1 MKQTVGMIG
10 VGVMGTAFTRNLVKA
25 GFNVVGYDPLP
36 EAMERLRVEGGTA
49 MASPRAVAE
58 AAPVAFLSL
67 PSTDALHAA
76 VGTQEGLAAAEAKT
90 ILIET
95 STLPLADK
103 ETARDRLAA
112 TGKTLLDCPLS
123 GTGAQALVKDLVV
136 FGSGDL
142 AAYDIALPAIQAMSR
157 QQFYLGEFGRGSVMK
172 YIANL
177 LVTIHTVST
186 AEAMVFGMKAGFDP
200 GVIYDTLKESAGT
213 SRMFQVRGGTMR
225 DEAYD
230 KVASTIKTHCKDL
243 SIIEDFASQMHCPTP
258 LFAVASQ
265 VYQMSAAQGR
275 ELQDT
280 SSVCAAMELAA
291 GFVRPGKA

>member
-1 MKQTVGMIG
+1 MNRTIGMIG
-10 VGVMGTAFTRNLVKA
+10 VGVMGTAFTRNLLKD
-25 GFNVVGYDPLP
+25 GFAVVGYDPSAD
-36 EAMERLRVEGGTA
+36 AMDRLRAEGGTA

-58 AAPVAFLSL
+58 AAPVAFVSL

-76 VGTQEGLAAAEAKT
+76 VSAADGLASAQATT

-95 STLPLADK
+95 STLPVADK

-123 GTGAQALVKDLVV
+123 GTGAQALVRDLVV
-136 FGSGDL
+136 FGSGDRE
-142 AAYDIALPAIQAMSR
+142 AYDIALPAIQAMSR

-200 GVIYDTLKESAGT
+200 GVIFDTLAESAGT

-225 DEAYD
+225 DEAYE

-243 SIIEDFASQMHCPTP
+243 SIIEDFASKMHCPTP

-280 SSVCAAMELAA
+280 SSVCAAMEVAA
-291 GFVRPGKA
+291 GFKRPEKG

>member
-1 MKQTVGMIG
+1 MDRTIGMIG
-10 VGVMGTAFTRNLVKA
+10 VGVMGTAFTRNLVKE
-25 GFNVVGYDPLP
+25 GFSMVGYDPSP
-36 EAMERLRVEGGTA
+36 EAMERLRAEGGTPLP
-49 MASPRAVAE
+49 SPGAVAD

-76 VGTQEGLAAAEAKT
+76 VGAPDGLASAKAAT

-95 STLPLADK
+95 STLPVADK

-112 TGKTLLDCPLS
+112 TGKILLDCPLS
-123 GTGAQALVKDLVV
+123 GTGAQALARDLVV
-136 FGSGDL
+136 FGSGDRD
-142 AAYDIALPAIQAMSR
+142 AYETALPAIRAMSR
-157 QQFYLGEFGRGSVMK
+157 QQHYLGEFGRGSVMK

-200 GVIYDTLKESAGT
+200 GVIFDTLAESAGT

-225 DEAYD
+225 DEAYE
-230 KVASTIKTHCKDL
+230 KVASTIRTHCKDL
-243 SIIEDFASQMHCPTP
+243 SIIEDFASRMHCPTP

-280 SSVCAAMELAA
+280 SSVCAAMEIAA
-291 GFVRPGKA
+291 GFTRPKKA